1 MSLDDNKR
9 LVRRFWE
16 AFSTK
21 RLQEAF
27 DLLADDATWWIAGDL
42 AISGTYSKAK
52 FVELSSGILTEFPGG
67 VQVTPTVLTAEDDRV
82 AMEATSYG
90 ERTNGRLYQ
99 NHYHFQHVIR
109 DGKILAIREYMD
121 TDHVN
126 RILLL

>member
-52 FVELSSGILTEFPGG
+52 FV
-67 VQVTPTVLTAEDDRV
+67 
-82 AMEATSYG
+82 
-90 ERTNGRLYQ
+90 
-99 NHYHFQHVIR
+99 
-109 DGKILAIREYMD
+109 
-121 TDHVN
+121 
-126 RILLL
+126 